1 MPYTDSEEMA
11 METND
16 STMQAGGELPIVVG
30 VDGSAC
36 ATHAAEFA
44 TKEAARWGAIL
55 HHPGRHVGR
64 GSSIGARVEEV
75 R

>member
-1 MPYTDSEEMA
+1 MPHTDSEGMA

-16 STMQAGGELPIVVG
+16 STMQAGGELRIVVG

-44 TKEAARWGAIL
+44 AK
-55 HHPGRHVGR
+55 
-64 GSSIGARVEEV
+64 EV
-75 R
+75 RSCW